1 MSRASVAPGR
11 RSLEG
16 LEWLARVG
24 TSPLEPW
31 GLVMGWGR
39 TVGYDHARRLA
50 AAGLVRMVR
59 MTRGDGSLVVLTAA
73 GAVRAGY
80 PASWAPRSVAPSMW
94 AHASAC
100 AWVSAWLRLR
110 GHRWWSEREIAQDAF
125 WRRDVRYR
133 DRRGTARVTH
143 RPDLAL
149 QIAGRPAAIEVEL
162 QRKTRARLIGILSM
176 YAELSDG
183 DDAALYGVLYVCDR
197 DDVADA
203 VKRAAIEAGLY
214 APAISFRMLH
224 EIVEQARATG
234 RSREAVAR
242 STSEDAR

>member
-1 MSRASVAPGR
+1 VSRSSVAPGR

-24 TSPLEPW
+24 ASPLEPW

-39 TVGYDHARRLA
+39 TVAYDHARRLT

-73 GAVRAGY
+73 GAARARY
-80 PASWAPRSVAPSMW
+80 PASWAPRSVAPSTW

-100 AWVSAWLRLR
+100 AWVSAWLQLR
-110 GHRWWSEREIAQDAF
+110 GHHWWSEREIAEDAF

-143 RPDLAL
+143 RADLGL

-176 YAELSDG
+176 YAEHTDG
-183 DDAALYGVLYVCDR
+183 DDAPLYGVLYVCDR
-197 DDVADA
+197 ADVADA
-203 VKRAAIEAGLY
+203 VRRAAIDAGLH
-214 APAISFRMLH
+214 APALSFRTLQ
-224 EIVEQARATG
+224 EVLEQVRAATRTREAADRDGVRAT
-234 RSREAVAR
+234 R
-242 STSEDAR
+242 

>member
-24 TSPLEPW
+24 ASPLESW

-39 TVGYDHARRLA
+39 TVAYDHARRLA
-50 AAGLVRMVR
+50 AAGLVRTVR
-59 MTRGDGSLVVLTAA
+59 MTRGDGSLVVATAA
-73 GAVRAGY
+73 GAARAGC
-80 PASWAPRSVAPSMW
+80 PANWALRSVAPSMW

-110 GHRWWSEREIAQDAF
+110 GHQWWSEREIAQDPF

-162 QRKTRARLIGILSM
+162 QRKTRARLVGILSM
-176 YAELSDG
+176 YAEHSDG
-183 DDAALYGVLYVCDR
+183 DEAALYGVLYVCDR

-203 VKRAAIEAGLY
+203 VKRAAIDAGLHP
-214 APAISFRMLH
+214 PAISFRTLH
-224 EIVEQARATG
+224 DVIEQARAAG
-234 RSREAVAR
+234 RALERAAGSANRIVR
-242 STSEDAR
+242 